1 MEEVNNMTKNIKLP
15 DELAQ
20 KLGKFTNKDET
31 WADGLS
37 RAFAHMDEDAA
48 IEDRNN
54 RETVYSEST
63 TDTTSSETQ
72 SEAGDHPFD
81 ELGDGTTVRHKYHRG
96 DYAGD
101 VVEGKIQ
108 GEKIVAEGDDKARA
122 PSGAAEFADNQHRGD
137 DAREAGWNGW
147 EWWEF
152 QNDDGEW
159 VELLSLTSLA
169 E

>member
-1 MEEVNNMTKNIKLP
+1 MTKNIKLP

-20 KLGKFTNKDET
+20 KLGKYTNKDET
-31 WADGLS
+31 WADGLA

-63 TDTTSSETQ
+63 TDTTGSETQ
-72 SEAGDHPFD
+72 LETGDHPFD

-108 GEKIVAEGDDKARA
+108 GEKLLPRGMTKQGLPVEQRSSPTTNTEETTLEKRDGTDGNGGSSRMMTE
-122 PSGAAEFADNQHRGD
+122 SG
-137 DAREAGWNGW
+137 
-147 EWWEF
+147 
-152 QNDDGEW
+152 
-159 VELLSLTSLA
+159 
-169 E
+169 